1 MTSASSSRVQLP
13 PVDHVLT
20 GTELD
25 SQELLTL
32 TVARETGKPLG
43 LALSQFVNKS
53 SRSLSR
59 SGSDKSKSKSKSK
72 KSKKESTL
80 PIITSVE
87 AGSPADLAGL
97 KANDLVIEINGKA
110 TSGESNKK
118 VGDWIKG
125 SGNTIEFMVSREKK
139 G

>member
-1 MTSASSSRVQLP
+1 MQLP
-13 PVDHVLT
+13 PVDHVVT

-25 SQELLTL
+25 SQQLLTL

-53 SRSLSR
+53 
-59 SGSDKSKSKSKSK
+59 
-72 KSKKESTL
+72 

-87 AGSPADLAGL
+87 AGSPTDLAGL
-97 KANDLVIEINGKA
+97 KANDLVVEINSKA
-110 TSGESNKK
+110 TSGESSKK
-118 VGDWIKG
+118 VADWIKG
-125 SGNTIEFMVSREKK
+125 SGNTIEFIVSREKK